1 MTLERHGAL
10 ACWKRAS
17 GALARCE
24 PWHLTLERPKL
35 TLERRRALGTS
46 EVGRTDME
54 RG

>member
-10 ACWKRAS
+10 ARWKRAS
-17 GALARCE
+17 C
-24 PWHLTLERPKL
+24 HLTLERPKL

-46 EVGRTDME
+46 EVGRIDME

>member
-1 MTLERHGAL
+1 MTLERHGAGNERQ
-10 ACWKRAS
+10 ARWRAAS
-17 GALARCE
+17 
-24 PWHLTLERPKL
+24 WHLTLERPKL

>member
-10 ACWKRAS
+10 ALAAS
-17 GALARCE
+17 
-24 PWHLTLERPKL
+24 WHLTLERPKL